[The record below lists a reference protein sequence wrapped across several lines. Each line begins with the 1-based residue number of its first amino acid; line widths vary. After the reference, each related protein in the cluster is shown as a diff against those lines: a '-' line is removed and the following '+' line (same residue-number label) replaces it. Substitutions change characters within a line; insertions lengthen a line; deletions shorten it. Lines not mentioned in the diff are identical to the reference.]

1 MSLSLSLLS
10 PLMLYDALS
19 WVLSVEP
26 PAPSAVSLSFT
37 VCISISSEDHFYPHS
52 LYIAVPATSL
62 PLQLFTLSSPFF
74 YLLSLSL
81 SSPRPLGAFFCA
93 LRLRCPHSTLSLTF
107 LQSEALSLC
116 TRVFFLNNVA
126 FSMCKLRF
134 TSLKTDL

>member
-1 MSLSLSLLS
+1 
-10 PLMLYDALS
+10 MLYDALS

-74 YLLSLSL
+74 IFSHSVC
-81 SSPRPLGAFFCA
+81 PLHVLWVHFFV
-93 LRLRCPHSTLSLTF
+93 L
-107 LQSEALSLC
+107 
-116 TRVFFLNNVA
+116 
-126 FSMCKLRF
+126 
-134 TSLKTDL
+134 